1 MMELYGGGKKKEKT
15 EASDEGSSSNH
26 SSPLPSSS
34 PPAKK
39 RVGPVIPKFSFIFP
53 LFCLLKSQQSLV
65 LYSSLFKKNN
75 CNCFFVCLFLVFFLF
90 LFFPSFFRNTR
101 VFHLTSN
108 PRQLHPVRKVF
119 L

>member
-39 RVGPVIPKFSFIFP
+39 RVGPVIPKFFFSFP
-53 LFCLLKSQQSLV
+53 LLCLLKSQQSLV
-65 LYSSLFKKNN
+65 LYGSFFKK
-75 CNCFFVCLFLVFFLF
+75 
-90 LFFPSFFRNTR
+90 
-101 VFHLTSN
+101 
-108 PRQLHPVRKVF
+108 
-119 L
+119 

>member
-75 CNCFFVCLFLVFFLF
+75 CNCFFVCLFLVFFY
-90 LFFPSFFRNTR
+90 SYFFRLFSETHEY
-101 VFHLTSN
+101 FI
-108 PRQLHPVRKVF
+108 
-119 L
+119 

>member
-39 RVGPVIPKFSFIFP
+39 RVRPVIPKFFFSFP
-53 LFCLLKSQQSLV
+53 LLCLLKSQQSLV
-65 LYSSLFKKNN
+65 LYSSFFKK
-75 CNCFFVCLFLVFFLF
+75 
-90 LFFPSFFRNTR
+90 
-101 VFHLTSN
+101 
-108 PRQLHPVRKVF
+108 
-119 L
+119 